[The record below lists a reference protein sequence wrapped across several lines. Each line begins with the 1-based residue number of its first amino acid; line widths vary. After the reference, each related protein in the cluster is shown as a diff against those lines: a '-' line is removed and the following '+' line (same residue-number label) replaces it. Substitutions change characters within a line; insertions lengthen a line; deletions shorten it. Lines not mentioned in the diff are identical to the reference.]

1 LIGRNVSRNFFMLLC
16 VILLFMPL
24 TIGQI
29 EDSINSLQIEM
40 ASGNTTHSGSNGG
53 LMNSSW
59 PMFHHDTRHM
69 GRSSYGPLGTWPSV
83 KWKFQMEGQTDSS
96 PAIDN
101 NGTIYIGIQG
111 FNDKFF
117 FAINSNG
124 TEKWSFNPGDW
135 VQSSPALSTDG
146 TMYFGS
152 NNGNLNALNP
162 NGSVK
167 WIRSLGKGWVFSSPA
182 IGNDGTIY
190 AASLASSRLC
200 SISPNGTIQ
209 WFFNASD
216 WIYSSPAIDNYGIIY
231 IGSHDHY
238 LYAIYPNG
246 TMKWRYG
253 TGGEIKS
260 SPSIGNDGTIY
271 VCSWDHYLYAIHPN
285 GTLKWRVSTGDA
297 TETTP
302 AIGEDGSIYVG
313 SYNGWFFSLTPEGGE
328 NWRFKT
334 DDGIYSSPAIDTYG
348 IIYCGSYDGYLYA
361 LNPNGTLRWKF
372 YAGEHVES
380 SPVIGEDGTIYIAAY
395 SGLSSYLY
403 ALETINNLRPSTPT
417 IDGTASGKIN
427 QNYEYTIV
435 STDPDENNISY
446 YVAWGDGISTGW
458 FGPFPSGEEQTV
470 SHTWTKKGTYT
481 IRVWAMDNYSSESD
495 PGTLSVTM
503 PYQPPQFRI
512 IEWLLER
519 FPNAF
524 PILRYFY
531 SISFQL

>member
-1 LIGRNVSRNFFMLLC
+1 MKKHLVSLLVLFLLLSTSFIGVSSK
-16 VILLFMPL
+16 
-24 TIGQI
+24 Q
-29 EDSINSLQIEM
+29 ESL
-40 ASGNTTHSGSNGG
+40 AANTSDAPKDDG

-69 GRSSYGPLGTWPSV
+69 GRSSYGPIGTWPSV
-83 KWKFQMEGQTDSS
+83 KWKFWMEGRAFSS
-96 PAIDN
+96 PALDK
-101 NGTIYIGIQG
+101 NGTIYIGARD
-111 FNDKFF
+111 FHKSF

-124 TEKWSFNPGDW
+124 TEKWRFDAGDW
-135 VQSSPALSTDG
+135 VDSSPALSADG

-167 WIRSLGKGWVFSSPA
+167 WIRSLGHGWVFSSPA

-200 SISPNGTIQ
+200 GISPNGTIQ
-209 WFFNASD
+209 WFFNTSD
-216 WIYSSPAIDNYGIIY
+216 WIYSSPAIDNNGIIY

-260 SPSIGNDGTIY
+260 SPSIADDGTIY
-271 VCSWDHYLYAIHPN
+271 VCSWDHYLYAIASN
-285 GTLKWRVSTGDA
+285 GTLKWKVSTGDA

-302 AIGEDGSIYVG
+302 AIAEDGSIYVG
-313 SYNGWFFSLTPEGGE
+313 SYNGWFFSLSPDGGE
-328 NWRFKT
+328 NWRYKT
-334 DDGIYSSPAIDTYG
+334 GDEEVYSSPAIDAYG
-348 IIYCGSYDGYLYA
+348 IIYCGCDNGYLYA
-361 LNPNGTLRWKF
+361 FNPDGSVRWKF
-372 YAGEHVES
+372 NAGDGMES
-380 SPVIGEDGTIYIAAY
+380 SPVIGGDGTIYIAAQFGK
-395 SGLSSYLY
+395 SGDTKSSTCLY
-403 ALETINNLRPSTPT
+403 ALGMINNSPPSTPT

-435 STDPDENNISY
+435 STDPDGNNISY
-446 YVAWGDGISTGW
+446 NVAWGDGISTGW
-458 FGPFPSGEEQTV
+458 FGPFSSGEVQTV

-481 IRVWAMDNYSSESD
+481 IRVWAMDNYSAESD

-503 PYQPPQFRI
+503 PYEPPQFYF

-524 PILRYFY
+524 PILRYLLGY
-531 SISFQL
+531 NH